1 MELGNEYSSQ
11 GDYHVGQVWQQA
23 VGREQLEARFRLGG
37 FAQWPR
43 PLSAGGSRVPHFLG
57 DR

>member
-23 VGREQLEARFRLGG
+23 VGREQLEARFRLERLVSD
-37 FAQWPR
+37 R
-43 PLSAGGSRVPHFLG
+43 PCVVAVELHP
-57 DR
+57 